1 MNRCV
6 NKLCPDII
14 EADIKPEE
22 AMKYIFKKASEVY
35 EMPEHYTIKGVN
47 ILGETPLYV
56 GFLKKRKEILF
67 YFKKPCYGTILAKTK
82 GSEEEFENI
91 RAQGKLFPKADRTA

>member
-14 EADIKPEE
+14 MQEIKPEE
-22 AMKYIFKKASEVY
+22 AREYILKKSSEVY

-47 ILGETPLYV
+47 ILGEAPLYV
-56 GFLKKRKEILF
+56 GLLKKKKEILF
-67 YFKKPCYGTILAKTK
+67 HFKKPCFGTMLLKTK
-82 GSEEEFENI
+82 GSDEEFEKI
-91 RAQGKLFPKADRTA
+91 REQGKLIPGTDKK

>member
-14 EADIKPEE
+14 DPEIKAEDAVE
-22 AMKYIFKKASEVY
+22 YIFKKSSEVY

-47 ILGETPLYV
+47 ILGEAPLYV
-56 GFLKKRKEILF
+56 GLLKKKKEILF
-67 YFKKPCYGTILAKTK
+67 YFKKPCFGTMLLKTK
-82 GSEEEFENI
+82 GSDEEFEKI
-91 RAQGKLFPKADRTA
+91 REQGKLVPEAGKK